1 LTELLFHL
9 GTLLGIAGGAVA
21 LACAALYFLLIR
33 KLPAGS
39 AAMQD
44 IAEAI
49 RAGSMAY
56 LKRQYRVVAVFGA
69 LIAVLLAVAVPGDGP
84 RIALGFV
91 AGAFL
96 SGLAGFVGMSVSVR
110 ANVRTAAAAEKG
122 LAAAMSVAA
131 RGGAVSGLFVVG
143 LGLLGVSAFYLLY
156 NLPYPQCPPTAFCPP
171 TFFVGN
177 PSSLIGFAFG
187 ASLISLFARVG
198 GGIYTKAADVG
209 ADLVGK
215 IEAGIP
221 EDDARN
227 PAWIADNVGDNVGDC
242 AGMGADLFETYVVTL
257 VAAML
262 VGALPQV
269 SGQLGEAAV
278 VFPLVLAFVAILGSV
293 AGTFAVRLPK
303 SGNIMNGLYL
313 GVAVAAAVS
322 LVGFAAV
329 TLWMFPGVPPLLLAS
344 AGVGMFVTVAL
355 IVVTEYYTATR
366 FAPVKDIAKAS
377 ETGAATNIISGLAVG
392 LQSTALP
399 VIIICVAILASYAVG
414 LSSFA
419 GAPAADLEVL
429 GIYGIA
435 IAAVS
440 MLSTAGMIV
449 TLDTYGPIT
458 DNAGGI
464 AEGAGLSKEVREH
477 TDKLD
482 AVGNTTKAVT
492 KGYAIGSAGLAA
504 LVLFSDYTQHAV
516 VGGQPLV
523 FDISD
528 PIVLVGLLIG
538 GLLPFLFASFLMNAV
553 GRAAF
558 SVVNEVR
565 RQFREMPGIMERTA
579 KPDYARCVDIVTRAA
594 QKEMAVPA
602 VIAVAAPL
610 ATGFVLGPLAL
621 GGLLIGVII
630 SGLLVAISMAV
641 GGGAWDNAKKL
652 IEAGAYGG
660 KGSDAHKAAVVGD
673 TVGDPYKDTAGP
685 AINSLI
691 KVINTIALIFIEL
704 VLLHNLVGAAGL

>member
-1 LTELLFHL
+1 MADADIFQL
-9 GTLLGIAGGAVA
+9 GTLLGIVGGLVAIAFAGF
-21 LACAALYFLLIR
+21 YFQLIR
-33 KLPAGS
+33 RLPTGTD
-39 AAMQD
+39 AMRE
-44 IAEAI
+44 IAQAI
-49 RAGSMAY
+49 REASMAY

-69 LIAVLLAVAVPGDGP
+69 VIAVVLALALPDGP
-84 RIALGFV
+84 RISLGFV
-91 AGAFL
+91 AGAFM
-96 SGLAGFVGMSVSVR
+96 SGLAGFIGMNVSVR
-110 ANVRTAAAAEKG
+110 ANIRTAAAAEKS
-122 LAAAMSVAA
+122 LDAALRVAA
-131 RGGAVSGLFVVG
+131 RGGAVSGLAVVG
-143 LGLLGVSAFYLLY
+143 LGLAGVSAFYLAY
-156 NLPYPQCPPTAFCPP
+156 NAPYVGP
-171 TFFVGN
+171 GN
-177 PSSLIGFAFG
+177 PAPLIGYAFG

-209 ADLVGK
+209 GDLVGK
-215 IEAGIP
+215 LEAGIP
-221 EDDARN
+221 EDDPRN
-227 PAWIADNVGDNVGDC
+227 PATIADAVGDNVGDC

-257 VAAML
+257 VAGML
-262 VGALPQV
+262 VGALPPV
-269 SGQLGEAAV
+269 YAALGETGI
-278 VFPLVLAFVAILGSV
+278 VFPLILAFIAVLASV

-313 GVAVAAAVS
+313 GVAVAAGVS
-322 LVGFAAV
+322 IVGFVAV
-329 TLWMFPGVPPLLLAS
+329 TLQMLPVIPPALLAS
-344 AGVGMFVTVAL
+344 AGVGMFVTVSL

-366 FAPVKDIAKAS
+366 FKPVKDIAKAS
-377 ETGAATNIISGLAVG
+377 ETGPATNIIAGIAVG
-392 LQSTALP
+392 LQSTAIPLL
-399 VIIICVAILASYAVG
+399 VICIGILASYSIG
-414 LSSFA
+414 LFA
-419 GAPAADLEVL
+419 FATADPVL

-464 AEGAGLSKEVREH
+464 AEMSGLAKEVRKH
-477 TDKLD
+477 TDELD

-504 LVLFSDYTQHAV
+504 LVLFSDFTQNAR
-516 VGGQPLV
+516 VGGVPLV
-523 FDISD
+523 FDISN
-528 PIVLVGLLIG
+528 PLVLVGLLLG

-558 SVVNEVR
+558 AVVNEVR
-565 RQFREMPGIMERTA
+565 RQFKEIPGIMERTA
-579 KPDYARCVDIVTRAA
+579 KPDYAKCVDIVTKAA

-602 VIAVAAPL
+602 LISVAAPL
-610 ATGFVLGPLAL
+610 ATGFILGPLAL

-652 IEAGAYGG
+652 IESGAHGG
-660 KGSDAHKAAVVGD
+660 KGSMAHKAAVVGD

-691 KVINTIALIFIEL
+691 KVINTLSLLFIGLIL
-704 VLLHNLVGAAGL
+704 NWHLL

>member
-1 LTELLFHL
+1 
-9 GTLLGIAGGAVA
+9 
-21 LACAALYFLLIR
+21 
-33 KLPAGS
+33 
-39 AAMQD
+39 
-44 IAEAI
+44 
-49 RAGSMAY
+49 MAY
-56 LKRQYRVVAVFGA
+56 LKRQYRVVAIFGA
-69 LIAVLLAVAVPGDGP
+69 VIAVLLAIAIPDSGP

-122 LAAAMSVAA
+122 LGAAMSVAA

-156 NLPYPQCPPTAFCPP
+156 NLPYPAAGT
-171 TFFVGN
+171 GN
-177 PSSLIGFAFG
+177 PASLIGFAFG

-257 VAAML
+257 VAGML

-269 SGQLGEAAV
+269 SGQLGEAAIV
-278 VFPLVLAFVAILGSV
+278 YPLVLAFVAILGSV
-293 AGTFAVRLPK
+293 AGTFAVRLPR
-303 SGNIMNGLYL
+303 SGNIMNGLYA
-313 GVAVAAAVS
+313 GVAVAALVS
-322 LVGFAAV
+322 IVGFVAV
-329 TLWMFPGVPPLLLAS
+329 TYTIFDNVPPLLLAS

-366 FAPVKDIAKAS
+366 FKPVKDIANAS
-377 ETGAATNIISGLAVG
+377 KTGPATNIIAGIAVG

-399 VIIICVAILASYAVG
+399 LVIICIAILASYGVG
-414 LSSFA
+414 LAAFA
-419 GAPAADLEVL
+419 SAPLADHAVL

-464 AEGAGLSKEVREH
+464 AQGGGLPEDVREH

-504 LVLFSDYTQHAV
+504 LVLFSDFTQHATLN
-516 VGGQPLV
+516 GQPLV
-523 FDISD
+523 FNISN
-528 PIVLVGLLIG
+528 PIVLVGLLLG

-565 RQFREMPGIMERTA
+565 RQFKEMPGIMERTV
-579 KPDYARCVDIVTRAA
+579 KPDYAKCVDIVTRAA

-602 VIAVAAPL
+602 IISVAAPL
-610 ATGFVLGPLAL
+610 AIGFILGPLAL

-630 SGLLVAISMAV
+630 SGLLVAISMSV

-652 IEAGAYGG
+652 IESGEHGG

-691 KVINTIALIFIEL
+691 KVINTIALIFVEL
-704 VLLHNLVGAAGL
+704 VLAHSLIGGAGL